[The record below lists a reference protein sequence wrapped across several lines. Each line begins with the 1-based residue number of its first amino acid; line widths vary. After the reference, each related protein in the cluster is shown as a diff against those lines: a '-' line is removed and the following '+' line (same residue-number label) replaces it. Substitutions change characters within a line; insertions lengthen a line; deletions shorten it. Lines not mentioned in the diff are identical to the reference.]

1 MTDSFKGGNFD
12 PIESEDYVA
21 PLTQSYKEINDGM
34 NNYWD
39 QEISNYNYKA
49 SFAGKNLEALA
60 NMSSTLSATMA
71 KQEEKRKK
79 ENISKGM
86 LWLKENPLDIIHQER
101 FEAEIER
108 LKAEGKEIDEFVGR
122 YEKKEDSD
130 IWTSQSFRD
139 LNGAQKYGAVVSW
152 VEGKV
157 QEYDP
162 ANNPELVNA
171 TNYQE
176 YKAAE
181 NKASIQL
188 YDKLGDLNSALVY
201 KHVIGPQKEKE
212 DAAYSAWNTKR
223 EAEIK
228 AERIKIA
235 TNNLESCMANGQLGC
250 HVDFMN
256 ERAAFVGQGNANK
269 EYFSALSNLAGRG
282 KLTSNQITDIELK
295 HRKNRIKSK
304 VDGKEYWFNDFFSS
318 EFDAVKEKAIE
329 FEGKLLT
336 QNTKKKNSAALIR
349 YNEEV
354 KRIQGDNFDVTKGYS
369 QDQLSELRAVQMEF
383 ITTGVTGEPLRL
395 ITNAISY
402 GSADKLQIADMKS
415 KALKEAKAGILTTD
429 RLNNEFPLVASDTEL
444 KNAAARND
452 APIKLRKE
460 NHKAIELLISTEP
473 TVEGGATAGEIKV
486 IGHFK
491 RKYDALVKQYDSLGM
506 ENPENTAYLQIKGEV
521 EQAVALEEDK
531 IEGNET
537 FKVNNDWQYFPE
549 KLSDPTS
556 LEGINNQLI
565 EKLNSI
571 NKITDDIGIKI
582 LDTQQLFPNK
592 SIEEWEKGDR
602 IPTFAHEIAKGLTKK
617 GITNEDGSVV
627 TGYDVM
633 KRQSKISNY
642 ESANKGVGI
651 TDPSFVNAFKEL
663 HPSQQKLCT
672 LSDSPTVTGRVIAT
686 SGKENIDFIPFD
698 QGLFVSEKAEEKG
711 MLFSEYSAA
720 LEILP
725 KLGISLDAFENG
737 EDIFNLMDDH
747 DFLEYNK
754 SVWKWS
760 GGTNKDALSKTIR
773 LEEMRD
779 HIRNKIPGY
788 KFK

>member
-1 MTDSFKGGNFD
+1 MTDSFKGGSFD

-39 QEISNYNYKA
+39 QETSNFNYKA

-71 KQEEKRKK
+71 KREEKRKK

-86 LWLKENPLDIIHQER
+86 LWLKENPLDLIHQER

-108 LKAEGKEIDEFVGR
+108 LKAEGKEIDEFVGN
-122 YEKKEDSD
+122 YEKKEGSD

-162 ANNPELVNA
+162 TNNPEMKNA
-171 TNYQE
+171 SNYQE

-181 NKASIQL
+181 NKASIEL
-188 YDKLGDLNSALVY
+188 YDELGDLNSALVY

-235 TNNLESCMANGQLGC
+235 TNKLESCMANGQLGC

-295 HRKNRIKSK
+295 SRKNRIKSK

-318 EFDAVKEKAIE
+318 EFDGVKEKVIE
-329 FEGKLLT
+329 FEGKMLT
-336 QNTKKKNSAALIR
+336 QKTKQKNSAALIK

-429 RLNNEFPLVASDTEL
+429 RLNNEYPLVSADTEL
-444 KNAAARND
+444 KNHAARND
-452 APIKLRKE
+452 APVKLQKE
-460 NHKAIELLISTEP
+460 NHKAIGLLISTEP
-473 TVEGGATAGEIKV
+473 TLEEGASAGEIKV

-506 ENPENTAYLQIKGEV
+506 DNPENAAYLQIKGEI
-521 EQAVALEEDK
+521 EKAVALEEDK
-531 IEGNET
+531 ITGNET
-537 FKVNNDWQYFPE
+537 FKTVDGEWQYFPE
-549 KLSDPTS
+549 KLSDANS
-556 LEGINNQLI
+556 LEAIDLRLALKMHNI
-565 EKLNSI
+565 EKLVDKNGI
-571 NKITDDIGIKI
+571 NV
-582 LDTQQLFPNK
+582 LDTQQLFPNE
-592 SIEEWEKGDR
+592 SIKEWETGDR
-602 IPTFAHEIAKGLTKK
+602 IPGFAHTIAKGFAER

-633 KRQSKISNY
+633 KRQSKISNLQK
-642 ESANKGVGI
+642 ANKGLDKE
-651 TDPSFVNAFKEL
+651 DPSFVSAFKNL
-663 HPSQQKLCT
+663 NPVDQKNCVLNK
-672 LSDSPTVTGRVIAT
+672 SGTVTCRALAT
-686 SGKENIDFIPFD
+686 SGKDNLDFVPFG
-698 QGLFVSEKAEEKG
+698 QGELFSVKAKEKG

-725 KLGISLDAFENG
+725 KLGISLDAFEDG
-737 EDIFNLMDDH
+737 EDIFSSMDDYEL
-747 DFLEYNK
+747 LEYNS

-773 LEEMRD
+773 LDEIKSKET
-779 HIRNKIPGY
+779 N
-788 KFK
+788 

>member
-1 MTDSFKGGNFD
+1 MTDSFKGGSFD

-108 LKAEGKEIDEFVGR
+108 LKAEGKEIDEFVGN
-122 YEKKEDSD
+122 YEKKEGSD

-212 DAAYSAWNTKR
+212 DAAYSTWNTKR

-295 HRKNRIKSK
+295 SRKNRIKSK

-318 EFDAVKEKAIE
+318 EFDGVKEKVIE

-336 QNTKKKNSAALIR
+336 QKTKQKNSAALIK

-395 ITNAISY
+395 ITNAITY

-415 KALKEAKAGILTTD
+415 KALKEAKAGTLTSD
-429 RLNNEFPLVASDTEL
+429 RLNNEYPLVSADTEL

-452 APIKLRKE
+452 PPAKQRKT
-460 NHKAIELLISTEP
+460 NHKSIESLISKDI
-473 TVEGGATAGEIKV
+473 TVEGGGTEGEIQV
-486 IGHFK
+486 IAHFK
-491 RKYDALVKQYDSLGM
+491 QEYDALVKELDANGDP
-506 ENPENTAYLQIKGEV
+506 NPETTAYLTIKS
-521 EQAVALEEDK
+521 K
-531 IEGNET
+531 IEKAIELSKDRDQSNDTWKVKGDWRY
-537 FKVNNDWQYFPE
+537 FKEEASSAN
-549 KLSDPTS
+549 SIAA
-556 LEGINNQLI
+556 INLRLAVKMHNI
-565 EKLNSI
+565 EKLVDEDGI
-571 NKITDDIGIKI
+571 NV
-582 LDTQQLFPNK
+582 LDTQQLFPNE
-592 SIEEWEKGDR
+592 SIKEWEKGDR
-602 IPTFAHEIAKGLTKK
+602 IPGFAHNVAKGFAVK
-617 GITNEDGSVV
+617 GITNEDGSAV

-633 KRQSKISNY
+633 KRQAKISNLQN
-642 ESANKGVGI
+642 ANKGLDKD
-651 TDPSFVNAFKEL
+651 DPSFVGAFKNLNPIDQKNCIL
-663 HPSQQKLCT
+663 HKSGA
-672 LSDSPTVTGRVIAT
+672 VTCRALAT
-686 SGKENIDFIPFD
+686 SGKDNLDFVPFG
-698 QGLFVSEKAEEKG
+698 QGEIISGLAKEKG

-725 KLGISLDAFENG
+725 KLGISIEAFEDG
-737 EDIFNLMDDH
+737 EDIFSSMDDYEL
-747 DFLEYNK
+747 LEYNS

-773 LEEMRD
+773 LEE
-779 HIRNKIPGY
+779 IKSKETN
-788 KFK
+788 